1 MSEGFAWHLFY
12 VIMIEVQVREIYE
25 TSKVVCSNAGK
36 VIVSEVY

>member
-1 MSEGFAWHLFY
+1 MSECFAWHLFY

-25 TSKVVCSNAGK
+25 TSKVVRSDTGE